1 MPAQKVVNYEDG
13 SDARYDTSQMTPTG
27 DGRLTDGTYYYDSEG
42 RPLDAIP
49 GGNEWTAGLPGAR
62 GGGSAPGGAGGGSAL
77 FGNPYYGQYQSAV
90 QAEGAADLADTKAA
104 IQQLLVQFGYIPG
117 DYQDKLG
124 SLDDTI
130 RQLIAKN
137 TESGI
142 SQYARMLEA
151 KGDSLRET
159 TSRHGASGLLR
170 SGAKGHRLRRNQL
183 DFDRNLSD
191 QISALLANLNSAQGG
206 YASRDRGRQM
216 SLAQMLANISST
228 WRPTSSSGWTS
239 TPRQYAPP
247 PMPVFQSQA
256 GPSPYQPVQ
265 NGTYT
270 GGALYATP
278 TENKNINPIFWFK

>member
-159 TSRHGASGLLR
+159 TSRLGPG
-170 SGAKGHRLRRNQL
+170 RLR
-183 DFDRNLSD
+183 
-191 QISALLANLNSAQGG
+191 LA
-206 YASRDRGRQM
+206 
-216 SLAQMLANISST
+216 
-228 WRPTSSSGWTS
+228 
-239 TPRQYAPP
+239 
-247 PMPVFQSQA
+247 
-256 GPSPYQPVQ
+256 
-265 NGTYT
+265 
-270 GGALYATP
+270 
-278 TENKNINPIFWFK
+278 